1 MLHNEDTRVK
11 IPALIHLTRLG
22 YEYFS
27 KEEIVF
33 DPETNIAENL
43 FLDSINKINPES
55 THSSIK
61 KKLKEI
67 KSVLK
72 NNDKGKEFL
81 KLLIDS
87 SDIKLINFEDIESNH
102 FSCVTELEYKSGS
115 DFFRPDIT
123 VFINGLPLSFLE
135 VKIPNNKDGIF
146 AERERINK
154 RFSNPIYNQFFNVTQ
169 LLIFSNNMNYDDTG
183 IHPYQGAFYA
193 TPSKESVKFN
203 FFREQEDEIFNNLDE
218 INLEI
223 EKKILIDNNLPELHL
238 SSEFEVNKSEQTPT
252 NKIIT
257 SLLSK
262 SRILFLLK
270 YGLVYVSELKKETKV
285 VKKHIVR
292 YQQFFAMKKMGEMI
306 ESDIK
311 KGIIWHTQGS
321 GKTALSYFSIK
332 YLTDLLSKKAIVPRF
347 YFIVDR
353 IDLLQQAKGEFED
366 RGLFVNTASSRDEL
380 MSTFSSSKSIENN
393 LGKNEITVVNIQKFK
408 ESNETLS
415 TQNDRDVQRIYF
427 IDESHRGYKKWGT
440 FLSNLL
446 TSDKNAIYFAL
457 TGTPLIQKDVT
468 TKEIF
473 GDYIHKYFY
482 NESIADG
489 VTLRLMRDPIR
500 KEFQIE
506 LQDILEKEV
515 SKGSVTESDVLKSKG
530 YVTPLLKYIVE
541 DFKNSRLMHDDNSMG
556 GMIVAHST
564 DQARE
569 IFKQAKE
576 SYKELSF
583 ALILSDEGSK
593 DERRD
598 SILDFEEE
606 KVDMLIVYRMLL
618 TGFDQHRLKK
628 LYLGRLIK
636 AENLLQAVTR
646 VNRTYNNFSYG
657 YIVDFADIKK
667 EFDKTNQLYLEE
679 LKEELGDEFEQYQ
692 EMFVSFEEAEGRINQ
707 IKETLFFFDTENK
720 ENFVKQLNDID
731 DRGDLI
737 ELKNT
742 LLDAKDLFNM
752 IKISEHKDLL
762 EKLDFYTLNRLLK
775 ETELRLQT
783 VNYLNGIDEN
793 SYAKNLL
800 NIALS
805 NIEFRFSSMGEE
817 ELRVSDE
824 FNTTLQRTREAFEIC
839 FDKKDKEYI
848 AFEEELRRILNPIMV
863 ENNQLTEK
871 HINELEILRKKIEKL
886 NASNNRIF
894 QKYDGNEKFA
904 RIHKRI
910 IENEQNINDKDLFVV
925 LFKNKQFV
933 EEQIFTN
940 AQMLNNTPYFKA
952 LIDKNIIETI
962 QERDIQL
969 NQDAVQLISEL
980 IIKEYQYTEIEAA

>member
-22 YEYFS
+22 YDYFS
-27 KEEIVF
+27 KEELHF
-33 DPETNIAENL
+33 DPETNIAVNI
-43 FLDSINKINPES
+43 FLDSIKKINPES
-55 THSSIK
+55 TTSSIK
-61 KKLKEI
+61 KKLDEI

-72 NNDKGKEFL
+72 NKDNGKEFL
-81 KLLIDS
+81 KLLLDS
-87 SDIKLINFEDIESNH
+87 SDIRLINFDDVEENQ

-115 DFFRPDIT
+115 ELFRPDIT
-123 VFINGLPLSFLE
+123 IFINGLPLSFLE

-146 AERERINK
+146 AERARINK
-154 RFSNPIYNQFFNVTQ
+154 RFSNPIYNQFCNVTQ

-193 TPSKESVKFN
+193 TPSKDKVKFN
-203 FFREQEDEIFNNLDE
+203 FFREQEVEIFKSLDE
-218 INLEI
+218 INLEK

-238 SSEFEVNKSEQTPT
+238 SSEFAVNKSELTPT

-262 SRILFLLK
+262 NRILFLLK
-270 YGLVYVSELKKETKV
+270 YGFVYVNEIKNETKV
-285 VKKHIVR
+285 IQKHVVR
-292 YQQFFAMKKMGEMI
+292 YQQLFAMKKMGEMI
-306 ESDIK
+306 DAKIK

-321 GKTALSYFSIK
+321 GKTALTFFSLK
-332 YLTDLLSKKAIVPRF
+332 YITDLLTKKGTVPRF

-353 IDLLQQAKGEFED
+353 IDLLQQAQREFED
-366 RGLFVNTASSRDEL
+366 RGLFVNTAATRDEL
-380 MSTFSSSKSIENN
+380 MSTFISSKSIENN
-393 LGKNEITVVNIQKFK
+393 FGKSEITVVNIQKFK
-408 ESNETLS
+408 ESNETIEI
-415 TQNDRDVQRIYF
+415 QNDRDVQRIFF
-427 IDESHRGYKKWGT
+427 IDESHRGYKQWGT
-440 FLSNLL
+440 FLTNLL

-489 VTLRLMRDPIR
+489 ITLRLMRDPIK
-500 KEFQIE
+500 KEFQLE

-515 SKGSVTESDVLKSKG
+515 SKGSVTELEVLKSKA
-530 YVTPLLKYIVE
+530 YVNPLLKYIVN
-541 DFKNSRLMHDDNSMG
+541 DFTNSRIMHDDNSMG

-576 SYKELSF
+576 SYKDLSF

-593 DERRD
+593 EDRQN

-606 KVDMLIVYRMLL
+606 KVDILIVYRMLL

-646 VNRTYNNFSYG
+646 VNRTYNDFSYG

-679 LKEELGDEFEQYQ
+679 LKEELGDEIEQYQ
-692 EMFVSFEEAEGRINQ
+692 EMFVSFEEAEDR
-707 IKETLFFFDTENK
+707 IKEIKEKLFFFDTANK
-720 ENFVKQLNDID
+720 ELFVNQLNDIE
-731 DRGDLI
+731 DRAELI

-742 LLDAKDLFNM
+742 LSDAKDLFNM

-762 EKLDFYTLNRLLK
+762 EKLDFFTLNRLLK

-783 VNYLNGIDEN
+783 INYLNSIDEN
-793 SYAKNLL
+793 SNAKNLL
-800 NIALS
+800 NIALT

-824 FNTTLQRTREAFEIC
+824 YNTTLQRTREAFDIC
-839 FDKKDKEYI
+839 FDKKDKVYV
-848 AFEEELRRILNPIMV
+848 AFEEELKRILKPIME
-863 ENNQLTEK
+863 ENNQLTEN
-871 HINELEILRKKIEKL
+871 HINELENLRKKIEKL
-886 NASNNRIF
+886 NAQNNRIF
-894 QKYDGNEKFA
+894 QKYNRDEKFS

-910 IENEQNINDKDLFVV
+910 MENEQNINDQDLFIV

-940 AQMLNNTPYFKA
+940 ADLLKNIPYFKA
-952 LIDKNIIETI
+952 LIDKNIINAI
-962 QERDIQL
+962 QDRGIHL
-969 NQDAVQLISEL
+969 SNDAVQLISEL
-980 IIKEYQYTEIEAA
+980 IIKEFQFTEIEAA

>member
-43 FLDSINKINPES
+43 FLDSISKINPES
-55 THSSIK
+55 TLSSLK

-87 SDIKLINFEDIESNH
+87 SDIRLINFEDIESNH

-203 FFREQEDEIFNNLDE
+203 FFREQEDEIFNNLNE

-285 VKKHIVR
+285 VKKHVVR

-321 GKTALSYFSIK
+321 GKTALTYFSIK
-332 YLTDLLSKKAIVPRF
+332 YLTDLLSKKGTVPRF

-353 IDLLQQAKGEFED
+353 IDLLQQAQGEFED

-489 VTLRLMRDPIR
+489 ITLRLMRDPIR

-515 SKGSVTESDVLKSKG
+515 SKGSVTESEVLKSKD

-576 SYKELSF
+576 SYKDMSF

-606 KVDMLIVYRMLL
+606 KVDILIVYRMLL

-679 LKEELGDEFEQYQ
+679 LKEELGDEFERYQ
-692 EMFVSFEEAEGRINQ
+692 EMFVSFEEAEGRIKQ
-707 IKETLFFFDTENK
+707 IKEKLFFFDTENK
-720 ENFVKQLNDID
+720 ENFVNQLNDID
-731 DRGDLI
+731 DRAELI

-742 LLDAKDLFNM
+742 LSDAKDLFNM

-783 VNYLNGIDEN
+783 VNYLNSIDEN
-793 SYAKNLL
+793 SNAKNLL

-824 FNTTLQRTREAFEIC
+824 FNTTLQRTREAFDIC

-894 QKYDGNEKFA
+894 QKYDGDEKFA

-962 QERDIQL
+962 QEGDIQL
-969 NQDAVQLISEL
+969 SQDAVQLISEL
-980 IIKEYQYTEIEAA
+980 IIKEFQYTETEAA